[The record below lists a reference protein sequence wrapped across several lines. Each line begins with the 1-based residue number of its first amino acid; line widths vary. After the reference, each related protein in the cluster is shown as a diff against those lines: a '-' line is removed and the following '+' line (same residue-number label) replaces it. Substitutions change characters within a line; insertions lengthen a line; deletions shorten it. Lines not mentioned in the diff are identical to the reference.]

1 MHPARW
7 AHRTLP
13 RYGHPSQDYTID
25 MTIQKTIHTD
35 PYFIGICMNSMEGT
49 EKNFFQRF
57 PYFIGIK
64 SFENDES

>member
-1 MHPARW
+1 
-7 AHRTLP
+7 
-13 RYGHPSQDYTID
+13 